1 MTPTK
6 KTKAALKQEA
16 PFPGDV
22 DDNTRRLL
30 SYGELHKRL
39 YLSRTQTFR
48 LAREGARLLPDV
60 VVTPGTNG
68 WDEARVLQYGID
80 TQRLD
85 ENGEPSG
92 GWDEQGKPRV
102 RVPDGSLPTMRRLV
116 EDKYSAPPKVY
127 LGSAHCSYLY
137 GHTELSVLFLRKRGG
152 FIPAHVLVGDSLLG
166 WDEEEVIKFGRQ
178 TGRLKDPAILRAWA
192 VRRTAEFGLDPNVQW
207 VVDLLGADNLPTP
220 PLPKTKRKAK
230 ADTP

>member
-1 MTPTK
+1 MSATK
-6 KTKAALKQEA
+6 KTKSAPKQQA

-22 DDNTRRLL
+22 NDDTRRLL
-30 SYGELHKRL
+30 SYGQLYKAL

-48 LAREGARLLPDV
+48 LERDGARLLPDV

-80 TQRLD
+80 TGRLD
-85 ENGEPSG
+85 ENGQPSG
-92 GWDEQGKPRV
+92 GWDERGRPRV
-102 RVPDGSLPTMRRLV
+102 RVADGSLPDMRRLV

-152 FIPAHVLVGDSLLG
+152 FIPADVLVGESLLG
-166 WDEEEVIKFGRQ
+166 WDEGRVIKFGRQ
-178 TGRLKDPAILRAWA
+178 TGRLKDPATLRTWA
-192 VRRTAEFGLDPNVQW
+192 VRRTVEFGLDPNVEW
-207 VVDLLGADNLPTP
+207 VVELLGEDNLPVLT
-220 PLPKTKRKAK
+220 LPADKGAE

>member
-6 KTKAALKQEA
+6 KTKAAAKPKA

-30 SYGELHKRL
+30 SYGQLHEAL

-48 LAREGARLLPDV
+48 LEREGARLLPDV

-68 WDEARVLQYGID
+68 WDADRVLQYGID
-80 TQRLD
+80 TKRLD
-85 ENGEPSG
+85 EEGQPSG
-92 GWDEQGKPRV
+92 GWDESGRPRV
-102 RVPDGSLPTMRRLV
+102 RVEDGSLPTMRRLV
-116 EDKYSAPPKVY
+116 EEKYSAPPKVY

-152 FIPAHVLVGDSLLG
+152 FIPADVLVGESLLG
-166 WDEEEVIKFGRQ
+166 WDEGQVIKFGRQ
-178 TGRLKDPAILRAWA
+178 TGRLKDPATLRTWA
-192 VRRTAEFGLDPNVQW
+192 VRRTEEFGLDPNVQW
-207 VVDLLGADNLPTP
+207 VVDLLGEDNLPVLK
-220 PLPKTKRKAK
+220 LPAAKGAK